1 MEPIPNNVY
10 ISLFFSAVKQELMWI
25 FPTAIVNLLCRA
37 VSWDGRDVRE
47 GKKKRSS
54 CLCATRKKKKKK
66 KKKKKQCRPVK
77 GRGRGET
84 GDKEQMRAHRNR
96 FVRTTMKET

>member
-54 CLCATRKKKKKK
+54 CLCAPRHRKKKKKK
-66 KKKKKQCRPVK
+66 KSSADQSKAGEEVK
-77 GRGRGET
+77 LGT
-84 GDKEQMRAHRNR
+84 KNR
-96 FVRTTMKET
+96 